1 MKARRSLFAL
11 LVGLGCCAVLAGLST
26 STAGRDVIYEVR
38 PQIDVPQYPSHA
50 TSTIDAYERLMDRY
64 MDLTG
69 SNLARV
75 GTDMQSVI
83 NKLDSIDRKLTRLS
97 ARMGR
102 IEKALGLKPAA
113 PMVEKQPEFDTAL
126 KNPPDKP

>member
-11 LVGLGCCAVLAGLST
+11 LVGLGCCVVVVGLST

-38 PQIDVPQYPSHA
+38 
-50 TSTIDAYERLMDRY
+50 Y

-69 SNLARV
+69 SNLVRV
-75 GTDMQSVI
+75 GTDLQSVI
-83 NKLDSIDRKLTRLS
+83 NKLDSIDRKLVRLS

-102 IEKALGLKPAA
+102 IEKALGLEPPAPIAVKKP
-113 PMVEKQPEFDTAL
+113 KPETAR
-126 KNPPDKP
+126 KSPSGEP

>member
-1 MKARRSLFAL
+1 MKARRSLFAV
-11 LVGLGCCAVLAGLST
+11 LVGLGCCAVLVALSAG
-26 STAGRDVIYEVR
+26 TAGSEVIYEVR

-69 SNLARV
+69 SNLVRV
-75 GTDMQSVI
+75 GTDLQSVI

-102 IEKALGLKPAA
+102 IEKSLGLEPPAPIAVKKP
-113 PMVEKQPEFDTAL
+113 QPETAR
-126 KNPPDKP
+126 KSPPDKP